1 MKKLFFCLLCSFAG
15 LLNAYSQSGMT
26 SEEMKFRN
34 GIEQFLKEEGYSPT
48 IDNRDNSLNFKKGEE
63 FYWLTVDG
71 DRPYYIQFHIDGY
84 TFKKKKRKLILEA
97 CNYAKLEK
105 RCGKAWV
112 KDDKVGFTIEFYCI
126 SIEGFKHSFIYN
138 IRALT
143 SVKKAVL
150 EYYGEHE

>member
-1 MKKLFFCLLCSFAG
+1 M
-15 LLNAYSQSGMT
+15 
-26 SEEMKFRN
+26 
-34 GIEQFLKEEGYSPT
+34 
-48 IDNRDNSLNFKKGEE
+48 
-63 FYWLTVDG
+63 TVDG

-150 EYYGEHE
+150 EYYSEHE